1 MSEALPLAG
10 VRVLVLRALHQAGVL
25 SERLREMG
33 AEPVAVPVLE
43 MLPPDSYE
51 PLDDALRG
59 LGAFDWVIFTSGNA
73 VEALAARAGVL
84 GLGADGLDLGFSGL
98 RVAAVGRATALA
110 AAKAGFR
117 VDVVPEG
124 AGTQKVYNSEGVVE
138 ALRGLVAGKRVLL
151 ARAAVARDVIPEGL
165 ASAGARMTVVD
176 AYRMG
181 IPEGAAER
189 LKEALRNGVD
199 AAVFTSSSSV
209 RHLAALAREA
219 GVGFPLESSVGLV
232 KAVSIGPVTSGT
244 LRELGWE
251 PAAEADEAN
260 IGELVEALTDIFGR
274 KC

>member
-73 VEALAARAGVL
+73 VEVLAARARVL

-138 ALRGLVAGKRVLL
+138 ALRGVVAGKRVLL

-165 ASAGARMTVVD
+165 AAAGARMTVVD
-176 AYRMG
+176 AYRTG

-189 LKEALRNGVD
+189 LREALAGGVD